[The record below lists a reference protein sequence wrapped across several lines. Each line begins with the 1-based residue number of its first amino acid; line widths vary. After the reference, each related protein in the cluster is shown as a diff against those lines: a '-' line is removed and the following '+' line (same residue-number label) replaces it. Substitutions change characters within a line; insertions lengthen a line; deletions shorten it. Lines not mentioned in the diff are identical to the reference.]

1 VLQPL
6 LLVGLRGL
14 TAPLAWLAR
23 LGDLRVAATAAEH
36 QQPSAG
42 LRLRRDEATI
52 LVWWHW
58 QPGRPR
64 RARSAGEP

>member
-6 LLVGLRGL
+6 LLVVLYGL
-14 TAPLAWLAR
+14 TAPLAWLPGLA
-23 LGDLRVAATAAEH
+23 GLRVVVTYAD

-52 LVWWHW
+52 LLKLHRRR
-58 QPGRPR
+58 GRSRRPR
-64 RARSAGEP
+64 